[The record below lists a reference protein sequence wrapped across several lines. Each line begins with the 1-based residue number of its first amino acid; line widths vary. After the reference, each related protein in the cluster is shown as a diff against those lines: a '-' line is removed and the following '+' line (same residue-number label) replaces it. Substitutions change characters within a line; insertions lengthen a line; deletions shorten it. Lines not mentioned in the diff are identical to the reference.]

1 MIKVSE
7 NIRIVRTD
15 EKNLQIEEYRKVI
28 NKKTKEERYEWCWIG
43 YYGDLRTAIGGVLK
57 HCLMSL
63 ANEEISN
70 LKALMQRIDEVEKE
84 LKGRVKNEN

>member
-28 NKKTKEERYEWCWIG
+28 NKKNKEERYEWCRIG

-63 ANEEISN
+63 ADEEISD

>member
-28 NKKTKEERYEWCWIG
+28 NKKTKEERYEWCWLG

-63 ANEEISN
+63 ADEEITTLSQ
-70 LKALMQRIDEVEKE
+70 LIERIDEVEKE